1 MAMAMGVCPKAG
13 VSACRADEYCTK
25 EAWSW
30 VEEREEKSS
39 RPTRT
44 FNVLVFPFLQ
54 SRIIYVW
61 SAAQAYVGELVFGLR
76 S

>member
-1 MAMAMGVCPKAG
+1 MAMTMGVCPKAG

-30 VEEREEKSS
+30 VEEREERAQDPLGHLMS
-39 RPTRT
+39 
-44 FNVLVFPFLQ
+44 LVFPFLQ

-61 SAAQAYVGELVFGLR
+61 SAAQAHVGELVFGLR

>member
-30 VEEREEKSS
+30 VEEREERAQDPLGHLMS
-39 RPTRT
+39 
-44 FNVLVFPFLQ
+44 LVFPFFSL
-54 SRIIYVW
+54 
-61 SAAQAYVGELVFGLR
+61 E
-76 S
+76 